1 MGSDKGLV
9 RYRDQTLIEH
19 ALHLIEPFCS
29 EILISANS
37 QAYEGLGYRVIYDEI
52 GNIGPLGGIYSC
64 IAKAKHD
71 RLFVT
76 ACDMPEIKKEFL
88 KSLIESSEFADV
100 VFLILPSGKLQSL
113 PLILNKK
120 VQPYIKL
127 QIDNK
132 EYAMHSFISACITN
146 EGIKSEKVMIG
157 KEPKNVNSI
166 KDLNYD

>member
-9 RYRDQTLIEH
+9 RYRDHALIEH

-29 EILISANS
+29 EILISANNRM
-37 QAYEGLGYRVIYDEI
+37 YERFGYKVIYDEI

-64 IAKAKHD
+64 IVKAKHN
-71 RLFVT
+71 RLLVT

-100 VFLILPSGKLQSL
+100 VFFILPSGKLLSL

-120 VQPYIKL
+120 VLLYIES
-127 QIDNK
+127 QIGKK
-132 EYAMHSFISACITN
+132 EYALHRFITTCITN
-146 EGIKSEKVMIG
+146 GGIKSEKVMIG
-157 KEPKNVNSI
+157 KELKNVNSRD
-166 KDLNYD
+166 DLNYE